1 MSHKRK
7 TTKPKRRDVRLEQLK
22 GILERTRGVLSEEDH
37 QTLESAVDTLAV
49 LTVELEKKG
58 ASIRRL
64 RQMLFGARTEKTCTI
79 FGNEEPQDTPQA
91 AGKDA
96 PAEPSDKT
104 SSDRD
109 TEPCAGKKPR
119 RKGHGRNGVA
129 DYRGA
134 KRVPVSHPTLERGD
148 PCPACP
154 KGKLY
159 PLKEP
164 ATLVRIT
171 AMAPLQACILELER
185 LRCNACS
192 LIFTAS
198 PPDGSSTAKYD
209 ETAQAMIGLLRY
221 GTGLPWNRLE
231 QLQSWLGI
239 PMPAST
245 QWELVR
251 DAEPA
256 LAPVLAEL
264 VRQAAQ
270 GKVLHN
276 DDTTMKV
283 LEMMED
289 AKPLTPAAKA
299 HAASDDDRTG
309 VYTTGIVSLI
319 SDHRVA
325 LFFTGPRHAGEN
337 LEAVLKKR
345 AADLGAPIQMSDALS
360 HNTAGAFDTITAS
373 CLAHARRR
381 FVDVVVD
388 FPDEC
393 KVVLDALRKVYRLD
407 TGAKKLGYSDEQ
419 RLAYHQQLSKPI
431 MDELEAWLKRQFEQ
445 KLVEPNSGLGEAIQY
460 MTKHWSK
467 LTLFLR
473 EPGAPLDNNIVEQAL
488 KKAIL
493 HRKNSLFYRTM
504 NGARVGDTFM
514 SLIHSAEL
522 AAQDPFHYLVS
533 ILRNATAAS
542 KQPADWMPWNYA
554 ETLIR
559 LATPAVSDPAPP
571 PN

>member
-1 MSHKRK
+1 MSGKKKRAK
-7 TTKPKRRDVRLEQLK
+7 ATRRDVRLDELK
-22 GILERTRGVLSEEDH
+22 GILERTRSVLSEEEH
-37 QTLESAVDTLAV
+37 QTLEDAVDTLAT

-64 RQMLFGARTEKTCTI
+64 RQMLFGARTEKTSTL
-79 FGNEEPQDTPQA
+79 FDEDP
-91 AGKDA
+91 
-96 PAEPSDKT
+96 PAEESGAADGNAPTDGGDASADDSHDKKQPK
-104 SSDRD
+104 RK
-109 TEPCAGKKPR
+109 A
-119 RKGHGRNGVA
+119 KGHGRNGAA

-134 KRVPVSHPTLERGD
+134 KRVPVPHPTLKRGD

-164 ATLVRIT
+164 ARLVRIT
-171 AMAPLQACILELER
+171 GMAPLQAAILEMER
-185 LRCNACS
+185 LRCNACNQV
-192 LIFTAS
+192 FTA
-198 PPDGSSTAKYD
+198 PAPDGSGTAKYD
-209 ETAQAMIGLLRY
+209 ETAQAMIGLFRY
-221 GTGLPWNRLE
+221 GAGLPWNRLE
-231 QLQSWLGI
+231 HVQSWLGI

-256 LAPVLAEL
+256 LAPVFAEL

-289 AKPLTPAAKA
+289 AKPFTPEAKA
-299 HAASDDDRTG
+299 HAAADDDRTG
-309 VYTTGIVSLI
+309 IYTTGIVSLVA
-319 SDHRVA
+319 DHRAA
-325 LFFTGPRHAGEN
+325 LFFTGPHHAGEN

-345 AADLGAPIQMSDALS
+345 ANDLAAPIQMSDALS
-360 HNTAGAFDTITAS
+360 HNTAGDFETITAS

-393 KVVLDALRKVYRLD
+393 KVVLDALRKVYRFD
-407 TGAKKLGYSDEQ
+407 AGAKKLGYSDQE
-419 RLAYHQQLSKPI
+419 RLSHHQQLSKPV
-431 MDELEAWLKRQFEQ
+431 MDELERWLAQQ
-445 KLVEPNSGLGEAIQY
+445 LDDKLVEPNSGLGDAIQH
-460 MTKHWSK
+460 MQKHWSK

-473 EPGAPLDNNIVEQAL
+473 EPSAPLDNNIVEQAL

-522 AAQDPFHYLVS
+522 ADGDPFHYLVA
-533 ILRNATAAS
+533 ILRHAVIAA

-554 ETLIR
+554 ETLSR
-559 LATPAVSDPAPP
+559 MAAPTKPDPAPP
-571 PN
+571 PDG